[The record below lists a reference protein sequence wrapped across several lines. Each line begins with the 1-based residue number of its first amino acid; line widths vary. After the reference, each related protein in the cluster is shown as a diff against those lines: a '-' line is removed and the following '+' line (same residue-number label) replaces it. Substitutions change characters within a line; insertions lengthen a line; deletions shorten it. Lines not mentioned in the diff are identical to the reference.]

1 MVMIERLPWYDD
13 YNLILEG
20 RRIAEKGIEDLEN
33 PEKQFQ
39 RVKKFYKNLGADYS
53 KNNWLTQVEE
63 DISASNRGE
72 DSRLSQLK
80 REVKFGN
87 ILENAVLK
95 QDDES
100 ISELNMYKEDELYKP
115 LIRKIM
121 FYIGVT
127 NVKKEPEF
135 IKKAYDGIYKTYPLE
150 KASAFANEGVY
161 YYIYYFQCLQNLI
174 KRHKGRIS
182 YDEISNQIVD
192 RCYNAKLM
200 LNRYSMDMYL
210 EDEVKLILL
219 EIEAVESMLKEDRDS
234 IQVDTDTFC

>member
-1 MVMIERLPWYDD
+1 MDILERLPWYND

-20 RRIAEKGIEDLEN
+20 RRIAEKSIEDLEN

-63 DISASNRGE
+63 DISVTNEGE

-80 REVKFGN
+80 REAKFGN
-87 ILENAVLK
+87 ILENAVFR
-95 QDDES
+95 QDEES
-100 ISELNMYKEDELYKP
+100 ISELYMYKEDDLYKP
-115 LIRKIM
+115 LIRKVM
-121 FYIGVT
+121 FYIGVSK
-127 NVKKEPEF
+127 VKKEPEF

-150 KASAFANEGVY
+150 KASAFADEGVY
-161 YYIYYFQCLQNLI
+161 YYIYYFQCLQVLI
-174 KRHKGRIS
+174 ERHKGRVS
-182 YDEISNQIVD
+182 YDEIINQIRE

-210 EDEVKLILL
+210 KEEVKSILS
-219 EIEAVESMLKEDRDS
+219 EIEAVESILNEDE
-234 IQVDTDTFC
+234 TAY

>member
-1 MVMIERLPWYDD
+1 M
-13 YNLILEG
+13 
-20 RRIAEKGIEDLEN
+20 
-33 PEKQFQ
+33 
-39 RVKKFYKNLGADYS
+39 GADYS

-63 DISASNRGE
+63 NISDTNKGE

-115 LIRKIM
+115 LIRKVM
-121 FYIGVT
+121 FYIGVSKA
-127 NVKKEPEF
+127 KKEPGF
-135 IKKAYDGIYKTYPLE
+135 IKKAYDGVYKTYPLE

-161 YYIYYFQCLQNLI
+161 YYIYYFQCLQVLI
-174 KRHKGRIS
+174 KRHKGRVS
-182 YDEISNQIVD
+182 YDEISNQIRD

-210 EDEVKLILL
+210 EEEVKLILS
-219 EIEAVESMLKEDRDS
+219 EIDAVESILNED
-234 IQVDTDTFC
+234 DTIYK

>member
-1 MVMIERLPWYDD
+1 MAIIERLPWYDD

-20 RRIAEKGIEDLEN
+20 CRIAEKGIEDLEN

-63 DISASNRGE
+63 DLFVTNKGE

-87 ILENAVLK
+87 ILENAVLR

-100 ISELNMYKEDELYKP
+100 ISKLNGYKEDELYKP
-115 LIRKIM
+115 LIRKVM
-121 FYIGVT
+121 FYIGVAK
-127 NVKKEPEF
+127 VKKEPEF
-135 IKKAYDGIYKTYPLE
+135 IKKAYNGIYKTYPSE
-150 KASAFANEGVY
+150 KASAFSDEGVY
-161 YYIYYFQCLQNLI
+161 YYIYYFQCLQVLI
-174 KRHKGRIS
+174 KKHKGRAS
-182 YDEISNQIVD
+182 YDEISNQIRD

-200 LNRYSMDMYL
+200 LNRYSMDMYI
-210 EDEVKLILL
+210 EDEVKLILS
-219 EIEAVESMLKEDRDS
+219 EIEAVESMLNEDE
-234 IQVDTDTFC
+234 TAYK

>member
-1 MVMIERLPWYDD
+1 MAIIERLPWYDD
-13 YNLILEG
+13 YNLVLEG

-63 DISASNRGE
+63 NISITNKGE

-80 REVKFGN
+80 REVEFGN

-95 QDDES
+95 QDDEN

-115 LIRKIM
+115 LIRKVM

-127 NVKKEPEF
+127 KVKKGPEF
-135 IKKAYDGIYKTYPLE
+135 IKKAYDGVYKTYPLE
-150 KASAFANEGVY
+150 KASTFADEGVY
-161 YYIYYFQCLQNLI
+161 YYIYYFQCLQVLI
-174 KRHKGRIS
+174 KKYKSRVS
-182 YDEISNQIVD
+182 YDEISNQIRD
-192 RCYNAKLM
+192 RC
-200 LNRYSMDMYL
+200 
-210 EDEVKLILL
+210 
-219 EIEAVESMLKEDRDS
+219 
-234 IQVDTDTFC
+234 